1 MTACAEFNLVQRK
14 VSPSRRVGL
23 LVDGYEHHDYVV
35 RPKDKTPPAAAGLD
49 EHLVRDRRLQCVF
62 SGSSLE
68 SSRPNAAQP
77 IPYREND
84 SLGSFWLAC
93 DPSIKCSRHV
103 RRQIDLDAP
112 DRSAHEFRRSAIVL
126 SHGDS

>member
-49 EHLVRDRRLQCVF
+49 EHLVRASDSVLAIKDGERLAPAAMTKNLIGVD
-62 SGSSLE
+62 SG
-68 SSRPNAAQP
+68 
-77 IPYREND
+77 
-84 SLGSFWLAC
+84 
-93 DPSIKCSRHV
+93 
-103 RRQIDLDAP
+103 
-112 DRSAHEFRRSAIVL
+112 
-126 SHGDS
+126 